1 MTRAIGQVSD
11 MLVIRSGVEF
21 WPGVAAAAIVI
32 AWSGHRAQV
41 SPIERVADLAPFAM
55 VAYGTYEA
63 ACLFRDGCYGPTSPV
78 GLTPNGLSTTML
90 PVGLLMGASALA
102 AAAFVRR
109 QSLMGWPPGAV
120 VSSAVALIGLI
131 LSVGSIWLPKV
142 GGELSRQ
149 HRTSIVV
156 AVAASVLTG
165 SILLLRSRRRVE
177 QVHA

>member
-1 MTRAIGQVSD
+1 
-11 MLVIRSGVEF
+11 
-21 WPGVAAAAIVI
+21 
-32 AWSGHRAQV
+32 
-41 SPIERVADLAPFAM
+41 
-55 VAYGTYEA
+55 
-63 ACLFRDGCYGPTSPV
+63 
-78 GLTPNGLSTTML
+78 
-90 PVGLLMGASALA
+90 
-102 AAAFVRR
+102 
-109 QSLMGWPPGAV
+109 MGWPPGAV